1 MNKRRLFV
9 NLVFFGMLLLTLTS
23 CSIKEDR
30 FPCPCWLDVWLTKVP
45 ETDTVRLFAWPD
57 SIPSRLSLGSGPLSS
72 SVSLGGKTLF
82 NGDYPVAEY
91 PEGYVEK
98 EVRKGRVGLSAYACS
113 EALDVSDGV
122 ISVPYGSEAPE
133 LRAWKDSVLCLGEFA
148 ESTVLF
154 ANQFC
159 GVHFNITGSVVP
171 CPYRFVVKGASG
183 GWDEYDFSPV
193 PGSFSYAFEADERL
207 EAFFRLP
214 RQDEAWPLELSVY
227 DASRLDGSPLMV
239 LNLGEAVLASGYD
252 WSAPAL
258 SEVWVT
264 LAFGTMSATL
274 GVHPWGQGGNINPVI

>member
-1 MNKRRLFV
+1 MKKRLFA
-9 NLVFFGMLLLTLTS
+9 NLALLGSLLLAGVS

-45 ETDTVRLFAWPD
+45 QTDTVRLFAWPD

-113 EALDVSDGV
+113 TSLDVANGV
-122 ISVPYGSEAPE
+122 ISVPFGSEAPE
-133 LRAWKDSVLCLGEFA
+133 LRAWKDSVMCMGEFA

-154 ANQFC
+154 GNQFC
-159 GVHFNITGSVVP
+159 GVHFNITGSAVP
-171 CPYRFVVKGASG
+171 CPYRFVVRGASC
-183 GWDEYDFSPV
+183 GWDEYDFSAV
-193 PGSFSYAFEADERL
+193 PGSFSYSYEADEKL

-214 RQDEAWPLELSVY
+214 RQESGWPLELAVY
-227 DASRLDGSPLMV
+227 DSARPDGSPLMV
-239 LNLGEAVLASGYD
+239 LNMGEAVLASSYD
-252 WSAPAL
+252 WDAPAL

-274 GVHPWGQGGNINPVI
+274 GVSPWKEGNTINPAV